1 VLSYDYWRLTLH
13 PYTPLHPLHPLI
25 PPYTPLHSLTLLTPP
40 LDDVALLQLASGFA
54 GCELMRRVLGSGAAR
69 GAARGAGD
77 ALDDAPG
84 APLPERWPMRARKVA
99 IPPLRYTLLATTH
112 P

>member
-1 VLSYDYWRLTLH
+1 
-13 PYTPLHPLHPLI
+13 
-25 PPYTPLHSLTLLTPP
+25 
-40 LDDVALLQLASGFA
+40 
-54 GCELMRRVLGSGAAR
+54 MRRVLGSGAAR